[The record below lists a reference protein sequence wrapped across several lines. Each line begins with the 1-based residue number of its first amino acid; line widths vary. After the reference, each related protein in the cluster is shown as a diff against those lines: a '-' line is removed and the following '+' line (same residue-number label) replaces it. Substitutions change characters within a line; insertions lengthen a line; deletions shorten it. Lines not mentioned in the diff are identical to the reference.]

1 MEKTADIEL
10 KQLKTAMAYL
20 AGLLE
25 EGSLVAQC
33 AQRDRIILAQTLD
46 QMLEKVAGLPA
57 ETPDHLVRAVALRA
71 LISAQEQAA
80 QPATNTDLGQ
90 RHSQSRM
97 REAEVTATL
106 QGHQLGSWETAE
118 GDFEFA
124 AKCIFCEGFVY
135 VSPDTTYNLLSE
147 TCSRL

>member
-1 MEKTADIEL
+1 MEKTAEIEL
-10 KQLKTAMAYL
+10 QQLKTAVAYL

-25 EGSLVAQC
+25 EGSLVA
-33 AQRDRIILAQTLD
+33 AYDRNILAQALD
-46 QMLEKVAGLPA
+46 LLLEKVAGLPA

-80 QPATNTDLGQ
+80 QPATNTDLSTG
-90 RHSQSRM
+90 RHSQNRM
-97 REAEVTATL
+97 READVTATL

-118 GDFEFA
+118 GDFEYA
-124 AKCIFCEGFVY
+124 AKCMFCEGFVY